1 MNRARQLAAR
11 PPVLCVL
18 VTAAGVIV
26 WLVFFPRVGTDLSA
40 QVMRAQWAA
49 RYPGAAYLFSWYGG
63 VYPASYALLTPYLM
77 ALAGARLA
85 LAGGVCACAALLGA
99 SFERWPLP
107 RPRAAALWAGV
118 ALWPQLTAGRT
129 AFALGIAAA
138 AGCAL
143 TASLALGEPARV
155 LRPGG
160 AAAGPPVPPG
170 RGAGPAGN
178 AGAPAPPGRR
188 RWWAATAILALLATL
203 LSPVAGLFTGVL
215 AAALVLTGRLRAGL
229 LIGAAAGLPLL
240 AMAAFGDGGVQPI
253 GPQNAVPAL
262 LSAAGVLVFVPR
274 RWRVI
279 RAGALV
285 YAAGVALVWAVPTPV
300 GSNVE
305 RLAELLIGPL
315 LAGLGSLRCRWLLA
329 AGLAAAACWQVVQ
342 PGTDLAHGN
351 APPAAPQTTALATE
365 LRAVGAG
372 TARVEAVPQYGHWE
386 SQQLGLTML
395 LARGWERQL
404 DTVRNPLFY
413 HGVLT
418 PAAYHAWLRASAV
431 RYVAISAAVPDF
443 AATAET
449 EVIDSDPPYLVP
461 VWHDAYWRLYRVTG
475 TLPLASAP
483 AVVVRTSPAQ
493 ITLRMSRAGRCVV
506 RVRWSPFLRVTGS
519 AAVSR
524 RGRWTGLAARRAGV
538 YVLSAPY

>member
-1 MNRARQLAAR
+1 MNRARRLAAR

-26 WLVFFPRVGTDLSA
+26 WLVCFPRVGTDLSA
-40 QVMRAQWAA
+40 QVTRAQWAA
-49 RYPGAAYLFSWYGG
+49 RYPGSAYLFSWYGG

-77 ALAGARLA
+77 ALTGARLA
-85 LAGGVCACAALLGA
+85 LAGGTCACAALLGT

-118 ALWPQLTAGRT
+118 ALWTQLTAGRT

-143 TASLALGEPARV
+143 TASLALGEPAR
-155 LRPGG
+155 LIPSPGS
-160 AAAGPPVPPG
+160 AAGPPAPPG
-170 RGAGPAGN
+170 RGTGPDRA
-178 AGAPAPPGRR
+178 AAPPGRR
-188 RWWAATAILALLATL
+188 RRRWWAAMTGLALLATL

-215 AAALVLTGRLRAGL
+215 AAALVLTGRLRAGM

-262 LSAAGVLVFVPR
+262 LSVAGVLVFVPR

-285 YAAGVALVWAVPTPV
+285 YGAGVALVWAVPTPI

-315 LAGLGSLRCRWLLA
+315 LAGLGSLRYRWLLA

-342 PGTDLAHGN
+342 PVTDLGHGN
-351 APPAAPQTTALATE
+351 APPAAPQTTALAAE

-386 SQQLGLTML
+386 SQQLGLAVL

-418 PAAYHAWLRASAV
+418 PAAYHAWLRANAV
-431 RYVAISAAVPDF
+431 RYVAISAAAPDF
-443 AATAET
+443 AAIAEAD
-449 EVIDSDPPYLVP
+449 VIDSDPPYLVP

-483 AVVVRTSPAQ
+483 AVVLRTSPAQ

-506 RVRWSPFLRVTGS
+506 RVRWSPFLRVSGP